1 MKNTFHRLIAGL
13 IAASVLLCGCSS
25 ANMLTSAAA
34 HELYDQRYSVGTASD
49 EVNADF
55 DDFTREIFTDAVST
69 DALTLHFELKDPSA
83 YDIDLDTIDLGR
95 INLQNPIDTFVSD
108 ISTDALRQELHD
120 FDYEELTE
128 KQQQTYDILDEFL
141 ETEQTYD
148 SKTLF
153 YYPEYLS
160 STSGTQSLL
169 PVMLFTALR
178 MWMIICFCFRIFRT
192 ALTIY
197 LIMNRKKPM
206 PASLCLMNLRMKS
219 LLPVSLSL
227 KTPTTTC

>member
-13 IAASVLLCGCSS
+13 IAASMLLCGCSS

-160 STSGTQSLL
+160 STSG
-169 PVMLFTALR
+169 
-178 MWMIICFCFRIFRT
+178 IFQ
-192 ALTIY
+192 LQVQI
-197 LIMNRKKPM
+197 L
-206 PASLCLMNLRMKS
+206 
-219 LLPVSLSL
+219 
-227 KTPTTTC
+227 

>member
-69 DALTLHFELKDPSA
+69 DALTLHFQLKDPSA
-83 YDIDLDTIDLGR
+83 YDIDLDNINLGR
-95 INLQNPIDTFVSD
+95 IDLQNPISTFVSD
-108 ISTDALRQELHD
+108 ISTSALQSELHD
-120 FDYEELTE
+120 FDYDSLDK

-141 ETEQTYD
+141 DTDQMYD
-148 SKTLF
+148 TRELF

-169 PVMLFTALR
+169 PVMMSEYAFYSRAD
-178 MWMIICFCFRIFRT
+178 IDDY
-192 ALTIY
+192 LTLLKDFPDYFNNILDYEKAKAKRGCRCLSDIY
-197 LIMNRKKPM
+197 RRSRQQH
-206 PASLCLMNLRMKS
+206 AHR
-219 LLPVSLSL
+219 SLS
-227 KTPTTTC
+227 